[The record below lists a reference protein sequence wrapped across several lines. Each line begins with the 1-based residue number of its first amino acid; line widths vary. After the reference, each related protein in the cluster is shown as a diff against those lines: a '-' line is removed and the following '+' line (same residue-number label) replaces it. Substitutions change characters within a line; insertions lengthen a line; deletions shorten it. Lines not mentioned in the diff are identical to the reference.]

1 MDESVELL
9 ARSATKL
16 ERMNMRGC
24 KKITT
29 GCYNH
34 IPIYLERRRHREEDG
49 SLLEEDE
56 TLGSCSRKKGDN
68 LFYFCQGKRKR

>member
-34 IPIYLERRRHREEDG
+34 IPIYLERRRHREEDS
-49 SLLEEDE
+49 SLFVGDE
-56 TLGSCSRKKGDN
+56 TKVM
-68 LFYFCQGKRKR
+68 F